1 VATALLTLPALNRMN
16 REEVRQ
22 SLGGVFEQS
31 PWVAERAWSMRPF
44 GSVDELHAAMT
55 TVVRQA
61 SRTEQL
67 ALLRAHP
74 DLAGKAARAGAM
86 TGASIAEQSSA
97 GLDRLSDEEYARF
110 GRLNAAYRE
119 RFGFPFIIAVRK
131 HEKAAILAAF
141 DRRLGH
147 TTEEEIEAALEQV
160 FDITRLRLHRL
171 VRTP

>member
-1 VATALLTLPALNRMN
+1 MATALLTLPALNRMP
-16 REEVRQ
+16 REEFRLT
-22 SLGGVFEQS
+22 LGGIVEHS

-61 SRTEQL
+61 SRAEQL

-97 GLDRLSDEEYARF
+97 GLDRLSAEEYARV
-110 GRLNAAYRE
+110 GRL
-119 RFGFPFIIAVRK
+119 
-131 HEKAAILAAF
+131 
-141 DRRLGH
+141 
-147 TTEEEIEAALEQV
+147 
-160 FDITRLRLHRL
+160 
-171 VRTP
+171 